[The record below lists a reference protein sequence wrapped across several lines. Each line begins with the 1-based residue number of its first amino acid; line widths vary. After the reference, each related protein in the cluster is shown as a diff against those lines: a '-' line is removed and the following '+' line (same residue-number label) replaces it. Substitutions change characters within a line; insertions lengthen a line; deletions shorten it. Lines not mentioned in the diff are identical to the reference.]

1 MDVDQIISPDS
12 IQMDYTCDYSHR
24 FFLSCDL
31 HYDPKDIVNKM
42 GCESRVKEQA
52 YLIREESHMEPLMST
67 QLSVPLS
74 HILALLSLTTL
85 ILIFGYTRMALLLNY
100 SFLMYWSYLS
110 NVILF
115 TEKGELQL
123 NRITLLYMAFG
134 FAILLLATM
143 GLIHNRE

>member
-1 MDVDQIISPDS
+1 MGSESGGKDQA
-12 IQMDYTCDYSHR
+12 H
-24 FFLSCDL
+24 LG
-31 HYDPKDIVNKM
+31 K
-42 GCESRVKEQA
+42 
-52 YLIREESHMEPLMST
+52 EESNMEALMST

-85 ILIFGYTRMALLLNY
+85 VLIFGYTRMALLLNY
-100 SFLMYWSYLS
+100 SFLIYWSYLS

-123 NRITLLYMAFG
+123 NRITLLYIAFG